1 MILQMKLVVGLGNVG
16 KPYSNSRHNVGFI
29 ALDAI
34 LKDLGL
40 NIEGNSFDGDF
51 VVATINDQKVM
62 FIKPTTL
69 MNLSGNCVG
78 QVAKFY
84 KIQPEDII
92 VIHDDLDLEP
102 GKFRI
107 RTSGSAGGH
116 NGIKDIINKLGSE
129 NFIRFKIGIGRPKQA
144 TVIDYVLGKLTKQ
157 EQEALKQP
165 IAKAIEFVKLSLCAP
180 INIAISKVNQG
191 SK

>member
-1 MILQMKLVVGLGNVG
+1 MKLVVGLGNVG

-29 ALDAI
+29 TLDAI

-40 NIEGNSFDGDF
+40 KIESNSFDGDYT
-51 VVATINDQKVM
+51 VATINDQKVM

-84 KIQPEDII
+84 KIKPEDII

-102 GKFRI
+102 GKFRV

-116 NGIKDIINKLGSE
+116 NGIKDIIAKLGSDK
-129 NFIRFKIGIGRPKQA
+129 FVRFKIGIGHPQHA
-144 TVIDYVLGKLTKQ
+144 TVIDHVLGKMTKQ
-157 EQEALKQP
+157 ELDALQYP
-165 IAKAIEFVKLSLCAP
+165 ISKAIEFVKLSLCAP

>member
-1 MILQMKLVVGLGNVG
+1 MG
-16 KPYSNSRHNVGFI
+16 KPYSNTRHNIGFI

-34 LKDLGL
+34 LNDLNL
-40 NIEGNSFDGDF
+40 KIESNSFDGDY
-51 VVATINDQKVM
+51 VVATINNQKVM

-78 QVAKFY
+78 PVAKFY
-84 KIQPEDII
+84 KIKPEDII

-102 GKFRI
+102 GKFRV

-116 NGIKDIINKLGSE
+116 NGIKDIIAKLGSDK
-129 NFIRFKIGIGRPKQA
+129 FVRFKIGIGHPKQA
-144 TVIDYVLGKLTKQ
+144 TVIDHVLGKITKQ
-157 EQEALKQP
+157 EAQAMQQP
-165 IAKAIEFVKLSLCAP
+165 IAKAVEFVKLCLCAP

>member
-1 MILQMKLVVGLGNVG
+1 MKLIVGLGNVG
-16 KPYSNSRHNVGFI
+16 KPYANTRHNVGFI

-34 LKDLGL
+34 LKDLDL
-40 NIEGNSFDGDF
+40 KIEANNFDGDY

-78 QVAKFY
+78 PVAKFY
-84 KIQPEDII
+84 KIKPEDII

-102 GKFRI
+102 GKFKI

-116 NGIKDIINKLGSE
+116 NGLKDIIAKLGSA
-129 NFIRFKIGIGRPKQA
+129 NFVRFKIGIGHPKQA
-144 TVIDYVLGKLTKQ
+144 TVIDHVLGKLTKQ
-157 EQEALKQP
+157 ETEALKLP
-165 IAKAIEFVKLSLCAP
+165 ITKCIEFVKLSLCAP
-180 INIAISKVNQG
+180 MNIAISKVNQG

>member
-16 KPYSNSRHNVGFI
+16 KPYSNSRHNIGFM

-34 LKDLGL
+34 LKDLNL
-40 NIEGNSFDGDF
+40 KIESNSFDGDY
-51 VVATINDQKVM
+51 VVATINDEKVM

-84 KIQPEDII
+84 KIKPQDII
-92 VIHDDLDLEP
+92 VIHDDLDIEP

-116 NGIKDIINKLGSE
+116 NGIKDIIAKLATDQ
-129 NFIRFKIGIGRPKQA
+129 FIRFKIGIGRPKQ
-144 TVIDYVLGKLTKQ
+144 TNVIDYVLGKMTKQ
-157 EQEALKQP
+157 ELDAIKP
-165 IAKAIEFVKLSLCAP
+165 VINKCIEFVKLSLCAP

>member
-1 MILQMKLVVGLGNVG
+1 MKLIVGLGNVG
-16 KPYSNSRHNVGFI
+16 KPYSNTRHNIGFI
-29 ALDAI
+29 ALDAV

-40 NIEGNSFDGDF
+40 EIENNSFDGDY

-69 MNLSGNCVG
+69 MNLSGNCVAS
-78 QVAKFY
+78 VAKFY
-84 KIQPEDII
+84 KIKSEDII
-92 VIHDDLDLEP
+92 VIHDDLDLNP
-102 GKFRI
+102 GQFKI

-116 NGIKDIINKLGSE
+116 NGIKDIINKLGTDK
-129 NFIRFKIGIGRPKQA
+129 FVRFKIGIGHPQHA
-144 TVIDYVLGKLTKQ
+144 TVIDHVLGKITKQ
-157 EQEALKQP
+157 EMDAMHTP
-165 IAKAIEFVKLSLCAP
+165 IAKAVEFIKLSLCAP

>member
-1 MILQMKLVVGLGNVG
+1 MKLIVGLGNVG
-16 KPYSNSRHNVGFI
+16 KPYSNSRHNIGFMAI
-29 ALDAI
+29 DAI

-40 NIEGNSFDGDF
+40 KIENNSFDGDY

-84 KIQPEDII
+84 KIKPEDII

-102 GKFRI
+102 GQYKV

-116 NGIKDIINKLGSE
+116 NGIKDIIAKLGSDR
-129 NFIRFKIGIGRPKQA
+129 FVRFKIGIGHPKQA
-144 TVIDYVLGKLTKQ
+144 TVVDHVLGKITKQ
-157 EQEALKQP
+157 EAQAIQVP
-165 IAKAIEFVKLSLCAP
+165 IEKAVEFVKLALCAP
-180 INIAISKVNQG
+180 INIAISKINQG
-191 SK
+191 R

>member
-1 MILQMKLVVGLGNVG
+1 MKLVVGLGNVG
-16 KPYSNSRHNVGFI
+16 KPYSNTRHNVGFI

-40 NIEGNSFDGDF
+40 EIESNSFDGDF
-51 VVATINDQKVM
+51 VVATINDQQVM
-62 FIKPTTL
+62 FVKPTTL

-78 QVAKFY
+78 PIAKFY
-84 KIQPEDII
+84 KIKPEEII

-102 GKFRI
+102 GKFKI

-116 NGIKDIINKLGSE
+116 NGIKDIINKLGSD
-129 NFIRFKIGIGRPKQA
+129 NFVRFKIGIGHPQHA
-144 TVIDYVLGKLTKQ
+144 TVIDHVLGKITKQ
-157 EQEALKQP
+157 EMDAMKTP
-165 IAKAIEFVKLSLCAP
+165 IAKAVEFVKLSLCAP
-180 INIAISKVNQG
+180 ISIAISKVNQG

>member
-1 MILQMKLVVGLGNVG
+1 MKLIVGLGNVG
-16 KPYSNSRHNVGFI
+16 KPYSNTRHNVGFI

-34 LKDLGL
+34 LNDLNL
-40 NIEGNSFDGDF
+40 KIESNSFDGDY
-51 VVATINDQKVM
+51 VVANINNQKVM

-84 KIQPEDII
+84 KIKPEDII
-92 VIHDDLDLEP
+92 VIQDDLDLEP
-102 GKFRI
+102 GQYRV

-116 NGIKDIINKLGSE
+116 NGIKDIIAKLGSDK
-129 NFIRFKIGIGRPKQA
+129 FVRFKIGIGHPKHA
-144 TVIDYVLGKLTKQ
+144 TVIDHVLGKITK
-157 EQEALKQP
+157 EEAQAMKQP
-165 IAKAIEFVKLSLCAP
+165 IAQAVQFVKLCLCAP
-180 INIAISKVNQG
+180 TNIAISKLNQG

>member
-1 MILQMKLVVGLGNVG
+1 MKLIVGLGNVG
-16 KPYSNSRHNVGFI
+16 KPYTNTRHNVGFI

-40 NIEGNSFDGDF
+40 KIESNSFEGDF
-51 VVATINDQKVM
+51 VVANINDQKVM

-84 KIQPEDII
+84 KIKPQDII

-102 GKFRI
+102 GKYKI

-116 NGIKDIINKLGSE
+116 NGIKDIITKLGSE
-129 NFIRFKIGIGRPKQA
+129 DFVRFKIGIGHPQHA
-144 TVIDYVLGKLTKQ
+144 SVVDHVLGKLTKQ
-157 EQEALKQP
+157 ETEALREP
-165 IAKAIEFVKLSLCAP
+165 INKAVEFVKLSLCAP
-180 INIAISKVNQG
+180 IDIAISKVNQG